1 MPKQS
6 KSCNLAKSCKIC
18 NNPTND
24 KSGVCAV
31 CKVLARVGCKAAE
44 FEGIVL
50 PKGEAKAV
58 KSRKAERICICGKKF
73 YAKGLCWNCYK
84 RERKKKKKELP
95 IISSEPIVGQAT
107 TTPETIESIEY
118 RALPT
123 TDNLKEAYGGATG
136 KNSIIGQLLYASDL
150 LDAVLRLVISGKKV
164 DAQKIIDIK
173 SRLDYVLVETN

>member
-1 MPKQS
+1 MK
-6 KSCNLAKSCKIC
+6 CKIC
-18 NNPTND
+18 QNPTND

-31 CKVLARVGCKAAE
+31 CTVLARAGCQAAE
-44 FEGIVL
+44 FEGVVMPKKEVKIV
-50 PKGEAKAV
+50 KGRET
-58 KSRKAERICICGKKF
+58 ERICTIAGCEKQV

-84 RERKKKKKELP
+84 RERKKIKKELP

-107 TTPETIESIEY
+107 TTPETIESIEH

-150 LDAVLRLVISGKKV
+150 LDSVLRLVISGERV

-173 SRLDYVLVETN
+173 SRLNYVLVETN

>member
-1 MPKQS
+1 M
-6 KSCNLAKSCKIC
+6 
-18 NNPTND
+18 
-24 KSGVCAV
+24 
-31 CKVLARVGCKAAE
+31 GCKAAE

-50 PKGEAKAV
+50 PKREAKAV
-58 KSRKAERICICGKKF
+58 KSRKAERICTTAGCGKKF

-95 IISSEPIVGQAT
+95 IISSEPIVAQAT
-107 TTPETIESIEY
+107 TTPETIESIEH

-150 LDAVLRLVISGKKV
+150 LDSVLRLVISGERV

-173 SRLDYVLVETN
+173 SRLNYVLVETN